1 MANRG
6 ERFNAS
12 GCYDPT
18 PYQAIKNIE
27 RENSRNKERGKMARK
42 VIATLYNVAHLAGF
56 NVAGQITLV
65 DNETGKEWR

>member
-18 PYQAIKNIE
+18 PYEAIKNIE
-27 RENSRNKERGKMARK
+27 RENARNKERGKMARK

-56 NVAGQITLV
+56 NVVGQITLV